1 MTTIKLGTAISNIYE
16 NGIVRRIASNFGWSV
31 VSEAIGRGVFFIT
44 NIYLARTLGVSNFG
58 LFTLAQTI
66 TFYFWLAVDLGT
78 NMYGIREIAKRKE
91 NAEEI
96 INPLLTLRIIA
107 GLIVFTVYTTS
118 VFLFD
123 MTLEKKLVFAS
134 AGLYLITYS
143 FYTDWALKGLEKFRL
158 IAVGSMLSSLVF
170 LAGTLLFVKM
180 SGQIVVAVS
189 VWSVS
194 YLAGGIWLFYFLH
207 KKLGRRYRPS
217 FDIKVWLTHLRES
230 IFFTTSGSLM
240 ILYQYFPIFLLG
252 IFFGSYELGLFS
264 APYRMVLAA
273 GTAGFLLPSAFYP
286 ILSELYHKDRGN
298 FRKTHRNLQIIML
311 ATGVVIGVTCAL
323 YADDIIG
330 ILFGSKY
337 SDSITVF
344 KIIVWLIPLYFV
356 RYSFGSV
363 LYSAGFQRKHN
374 IATLSGVIA
383 MLISGLIL
391 IPEFG
396 ITGASVSLII
406 AEMFIVIS
414 MWIISTLVFREKV
427 LKIT

>member
-1 MTTIKLGTAISNIYE
+1 MTTLKLSATINNIYA
-16 NGIVRRIASNFGWSV
+16 NGIVRRVASNFGWSI
-31 VSEAIGRGVFFIT
+31 VSEAVGRGVFFIT

-58 LFTLAQTI
+58 LFTLAQTM

-78 NMYGIREIAKRKE
+78 NMYGIREIAKHKE

-107 GLIVFTVYTTS
+107 GLLVFTVYTSS

-143 FYTDWALKGLEKFRL
+143 FYTDWVMKGLEKFKL
-158 IAVGSMLSSLVF
+158 IAAGSILSSVVF
-170 LAGTLLFVKM
+170 LGGTLLFVKV
-180 SGQIVVAVS
+180 SGQTLAAMS
-189 VWSVS
+189 VWSIS
-194 YLAGGIWLFYFLH
+194 YLAGGLWLFYFLH
-207 KKLGRRYRPS
+207 KKLGRRYRPT
-217 FDIKVWLTHLRES
+217 FDIKDWIGHLRES

-252 IFFGSYELGLFS
+252 IFFGDYELGLFS
-264 APYRMVLAA
+264 APYRVVLAV

-311 ATGVVIGVTCAL
+311 ATGAVIGITGAL
-323 YADDIIG
+323 YAGDIIG
-330 ILFGSKY
+330 TLFGNKY
-337 SDSITVF
+337 SDSIIVF

-374 IATLSGVIA
+374 IATLMGVILVLVTG
-383 MLISGLIL
+383 MIL
-391 IPEFG
+391 IPEYG

-406 AEMFIVIS
+406 AEATIVIS
-414 MWIISTLVFREKV
+414 MWIISALAFGEKV
-427 LKIT
+427 TE